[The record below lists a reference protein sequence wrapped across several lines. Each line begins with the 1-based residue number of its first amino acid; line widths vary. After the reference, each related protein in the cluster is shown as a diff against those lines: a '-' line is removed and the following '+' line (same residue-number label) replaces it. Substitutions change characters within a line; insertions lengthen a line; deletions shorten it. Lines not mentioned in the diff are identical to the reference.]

1 MKRKII
7 LASHGNLSNG
17 MLDTAKMIIG
27 NIPYEVE
34 TYFLVPGKL
43 AEDYANELKIE
54 IDANLD
60 TEYIILT
67 DLYGASVFTAM
78 YALVERENVRLFSGM
93 NLNLLLAVCVEY
105 PDKLMDEDVDQ
116 IIKDAQRGLKH
127 VSRVVEEEEDF

>member
-17 MLDTAKMIIG
+17 LLDTAKMIIG

-34 TYFLVPGKL
+34 TYSLVPGKL

-60 TEYIILT
+60 KEYIILT

-78 YALVERENVRLFSGM
+78 FALVERENVRL
-93 NLNLLLAVCVEY
+93 LVVCVEY
-105 PDKLMDEDVDQ
+105 PNSLMDEDVDQ
-116 IIKDAQRGLKH
+116 IIKDAQSGLKY

>member
-1 MKRKII
+1 MTPILGNDMILVEIQVNTKLGGELVKRKII

-17 MLDTAKMIIG
+17 LLDTAKMIIG

-34 TYFLVPGKL
+34 TYSLVPGKL

-67 DLYGASVFTAM
+67 VYMV
-78 YALVERENVRLFSGM
+78 LVSLRLCM
-93 NLNLLLAVCVEY
+93 LWLNAKMLDCFQV
-105 PDKLMDEDVDQ
+105 
-116 IIKDAQRGLKH
+116 
-127 VSRVVEEEEDF
+127 

>member
-17 MLDTAKMIIG
+17 LLDTAKMIIG

-34 TYFLVPGKL
+34 TYSLVPGKL

-67 DLYGASVFTAM
+67 DLYMV
-78 YALVERENVRLFSGM
+78 LVSLRLCMLWLNVKMLDCF
-93 NLNLLLAVCVEY
+93 
-105 PDKLMDEDVDQ
+105 
-116 IIKDAQRGLKH
+116 RG
-127 VSRVVEEEEDF
+127 